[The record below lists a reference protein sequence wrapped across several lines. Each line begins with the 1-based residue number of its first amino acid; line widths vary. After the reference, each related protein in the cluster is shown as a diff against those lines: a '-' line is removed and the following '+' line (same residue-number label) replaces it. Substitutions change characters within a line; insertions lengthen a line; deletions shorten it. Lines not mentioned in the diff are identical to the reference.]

1 MSPATLTAPL
11 RQRWDQLPPRER
23 RALLLLVLFLTPVL
37 AWTLLLQPERA
48 ALQHAQQQYQQAQML
63 RFDLTRL
70 PASAPAPAWMPRPCP
85 ACWPAPAPRRS

>member
-70 PASAPAPAWMPRPCP
+70 PASAPRASLDAKALP
-85 ACWPAPAPRRS
+85 ACWPAPAPRRN